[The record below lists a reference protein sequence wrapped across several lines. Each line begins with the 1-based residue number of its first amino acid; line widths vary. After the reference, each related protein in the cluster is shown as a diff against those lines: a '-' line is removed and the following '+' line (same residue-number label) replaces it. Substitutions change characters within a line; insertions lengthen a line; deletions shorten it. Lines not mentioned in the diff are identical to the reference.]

1 MKCINF
7 DRAFERYM
15 AEWIKENSEKYKD
28 DMDVIED
35 MMPDVYL
42 EFLKKPADFLDG
54 VAPQDYFEQF
64 DNADMLVNWL
74 CDYIAQGV
82 PVPDLLLER
91 VTALGN
97 PAEKSLLALVARDD
111 LPEETQMTAISLL
124 REMESKA
131 PMQRYIDYI
140 ASLEEPSDKGDLCTE
155 ALMSMG
161 ESVVEPILAT
171 LSGAGQTGRDIFA
184 DVLSNYPGDER
195 IYELM
200 IERFVTRDERRA
212 LFASYLAKLG
222 DERAIPRKA
231 RTSTIWIMWRSL
243 TPLRRWVVSVR
254 RSANFLATRI
264 MNLSGGC
271 NGLNAHVLPLK
282 EELLS

>member
-140 ASLEEPSDKGDLCTE
+140 ASLEEPSDKGDLCAE

-222 DERAIPRKA
+222 DERAIPMLKEAAQSPDINYLDYVEVVNAIEALGGERPPE
-231 RTSTIWIMWRSL
+231 REFSGDPYYES
-243 TPLRRWVVSVR
+243 LRRV
-254 RSANFLATRI
+254 
-264 MNLSGGC
+264 
-271 NGLNAHVLPLK
+271 
-282 EELLS
+282 

>member
-140 ASLEEPSDKGDLCTE
+140 ASLEEPSDKGDLCAE
-155 ALMSMG
+155 ALMSMS

-222 DERAIPRKA
+222 DDRAIPMLKEAAQSPDINYLDYVEVVNAIEELGGERPPE
-231 RTSTIWIMWRSL
+231 REFSGDPYYES
-243 TPLRRWVVSVR
+243 LRRV
-254 RSANFLATRI
+254 
-264 MNLSGGC
+264 
-271 NGLNAHVLPLK
+271 
-282 EELLS
+282 

>member
-15 AEWIKENSEKYKD
+15 AEWMKENSEKYKD
-28 DMDVIED
+28 DMDVTED

-54 VAPQDYFEQF
+54 IAPQDYFEQF

-91 VTALGN
+91 VTALGD

-131 PMQRYIDYI
+131 PMQRYVDYI
-140 ASLEEPSDKGDLCTE
+140 ASLEEPSDKGDLCAE

-161 ESVVEPILAT
+161 ESVVEPILAA

-222 DERAIPRKA
+222 DERAIP
-231 RTSTIWIMWRSL
+231 M
-243 TPLRRWVVSVR
+243 
-254 RSANFLATRI
+254 
-264 MNLSGGC
+264 
-271 NGLNAHVLPLK
+271 LK
-282 EELLS
+282 EAAQSPDINYLDYVEVVNAIEALGGERPPEREFSGDPYYESLRQV

>member
-7 DRAFERYM
+7 DRTFERYM
-15 AEWIKENSEKYKD
+15 AEWIKKNSEKYKD

-42 EFLKKPADFLDG
+42 EFLKKPADFLNG

-91 VTALGN
+91 VTALGD

-140 ASLEEPSDKGDLCTE
+140 ASLEEPSDKGDLCAE

-222 DERAIPRKA
+222 DERAIP
-231 RTSTIWIMWRSL
+231 M
-243 TPLRRWVVSVR
+243 
-254 RSANFLATRI
+254 
-264 MNLSGGC
+264 
-271 NGLNAHVLPLK
+271 LK
-282 EELLS
+282 EAVQSPDINYLDYVEVVNAIEALGGERPPEREFSGDPYYESLRQV

>member
-15 AEWIKENSEKYKD
+15 AEWMKENSEKYKD

-42 EFLKKPADFLDG
+42 EFLKKPAVFLDG

-74 CDYIAQGV
+74 CDYSAQGV
-82 PVPDLLLER
+82 AVPDLLLER
-91 VTALGN
+91 VTALGD
-97 PAEKSLLALVARDD
+97 PAEKSLLALIARDD

-131 PMQRYIDYI
+131 PMQRYIDFI
-140 ASLEEPSDKGDLCTE
+140 ASLEEPSDKGDLCAE

-161 ESVVEPILAT
+161 ESVVEPILAA

-222 DERAIPRKA
+222 DERAIP
-231 RTSTIWIMWRSL
+231 M
-243 TPLRRWVVSVR
+243 
-254 RSANFLATRI
+254 
-264 MNLSGGC
+264 
-271 NGLNAHVLPLK
+271 LK
-282 EELLS
+282 EAAQSPDINYLDYVEVVNAIEALGGERPPEREFAGDPYYESLKQV

>member
-91 VTALGN
+91 VTALGDS
-97 PAEKSLLALVARDD
+97 AEKSLLALIARDD

-140 ASLEEPSDKGDLCTE
+140 ASLEEPSDKGDLCAE

-161 ESVVEPILAT
+161 ESVVEPILAA

-222 DERAIPRKA
+222 DERAIP
-231 RTSTIWIMWRSL
+231 M
-243 TPLRRWVVSVR
+243 
-254 RSANFLATRI
+254 
-264 MNLSGGC
+264 
-271 NGLNAHVLPLK
+271 LK
-282 EELLS
+282 EAAQSPDINYLDYVEVVNAIEALGGERPPEREFSGDPYYESLRQV

>member
-15 AEWIKENSEKYKD
+15 AEWMKENSEKYKD

-54 VAPQDYFEQF
+54 IAPQDYFEQF

-82 PVPDLLLER
+82 AVPDLLLER
-91 VTALGN
+91 VTALGD
-97 PAEKSLLALVARDD
+97 PAEKSLLALIARDD

-131 PMQRYIDYI
+131 PMQRYIDFI
-140 ASLEEPSDKGDLCTE
+140 ASLEEPSDKGDLCAE

-161 ESVVEPILAT
+161 ESVVEPILAA

-212 LFASYLAKLG
+212 LFASYLAKLS
-222 DERAIPRKA
+222 DERAIP
-231 RTSTIWIMWRSL
+231 M
-243 TPLRRWVVSVR
+243 
-254 RSANFLATRI
+254 
-264 MNLSGGC
+264 
-271 NGLNAHVLPLK
+271 LK
-282 EELLS
+282 EAAQSPDINYLDYVEVVNAIEALGGERPPEREFSGDPYYESLRQV

>member
-42 EFLKKPADFLDG
+42 DFLKKPADFLDG

-140 ASLEEPSDKGDLCTE
+140 ASLEEPSDKGDLCAE

-222 DERAIPRKA
+222 DERAIP
-231 RTSTIWIMWRSL
+231 M
-243 TPLRRWVVSVR
+243 
-254 RSANFLATRI
+254 
-264 MNLSGGC
+264 
-271 NGLNAHVLPLK
+271 LK
-282 EELLS
+282 EAAQSPDINYLDYVEVVNAIEALGGERPPEREFSGDPYYESLRQV

>member
-64 DNADMLVNWL
+64 DNADMLVKWL

-131 PMQRYIDYI
+131 PMQRYVDYI
-140 ASLEEPSDKGDLCTE
+140 ASLEEPSDKGDLCAE

-161 ESVVEPILAT
+161 ESVVEPILAA
-171 LSGAGQTGRDIFA
+171 LSGARQTGRDIFA

-222 DERAIPRKA
+222 DERAIP
-231 RTSTIWIMWRSL
+231 M
-243 TPLRRWVVSVR
+243 
-254 RSANFLATRI
+254 
-264 MNLSGGC
+264 
-271 NGLNAHVLPLK
+271 LK
-282 EELLS
+282 EAAQSPDINYLDYVEVVNAIEALGGERPPEREFSGDPYYESLRQV

>member
-140 ASLEEPSDKGDLCTE
+140 ASLEEPSDKGDLCAE

-200 IERFVTRDERRA
+200 IERFVTRGERRA

-222 DERAIPRKA
+222 DERAIP
-231 RTSTIWIMWRSL
+231 M
-243 TPLRRWVVSVR
+243 
-254 RSANFLATRI
+254 
-264 MNLSGGC
+264 
-271 NGLNAHVLPLK
+271 LK
-282 EELLS
+282 EAAQSPDINYLDYVEVVNAIEALGGERPPEREFSGDPYYESLRQV

>member
-42 EFLKKPADFLDG
+42 EFLEKPADFLDG

-131 PMQRYIDYI
+131 PMQRYVDYI
-140 ASLEEPSDKGDLCTE
+140 ASLEEPSDKGDLCAE

-161 ESVVEPILAT
+161 ESVVEPILDA
-171 LSGAGQTGRDIFA
+171 LSGARQTGRDIFA
-184 DVLSNYPGDER
+184 DVLTNYPGDER

-222 DERAIPRKA
+222 DERAIP
-231 RTSTIWIMWRSL
+231 M
-243 TPLRRWVVSVR
+243 
-254 RSANFLATRI
+254 
-264 MNLSGGC
+264 
-271 NGLNAHVLPLK
+271 LK
-282 EELLS
+282 EAAQSPDINYLDYVEVVNAIEALGGERPPEREFSGDPYYESLRQV

>member
-42 EFLKKPADFLDG
+42 EFLKKPAEFLDG

-64 DNADMLVNWL
+64 DNADMLVSWL

-140 ASLEEPSDKGDLCTE
+140 ASLEEPSDKGDLCAE

-161 ESVVEPILAT
+161 ESVVEPILAA
-171 LSGAGQTGRDIFA
+171 LSGAGQIGRDIFA

-222 DERAIPRKA
+222 DERAIP
-231 RTSTIWIMWRSL
+231 M
-243 TPLRRWVVSVR
+243 
-254 RSANFLATRI
+254 
-264 MNLSGGC
+264 
-271 NGLNAHVLPLK
+271 LK
-282 EELLS
+282 EAAQSPDINYLDYVEVVNAIEALGGERPPEREFSGDPYYESLRQV

>member
-15 AEWIKENSEKYKD
+15 AEWMKENSEKYKD

-54 VAPQDYFEQF
+54 IAPQDYFEQF

-74 CDYIAQGV
+74 CGYIAQGV

-140 ASLEEPSDKGDLCTE
+140 ASLEEPSDKGDLCAE

-161 ESVVEPILAT
+161 ESVVEPILAA

-222 DERAIPRKA
+222 DERAIP
-231 RTSTIWIMWRSL
+231 M
-243 TPLRRWVVSVR
+243 
-254 RSANFLATRI
+254 
-264 MNLSGGC
+264 
-271 NGLNAHVLPLK
+271 LK
-282 EELLS
+282 EAAQNPDINYLDYVEVVNAIEALGGERPPERDFSGDPYYESLRQV

>member
-64 DNADMLVNWL
+64 DNADMLINWL

-140 ASLEEPSDKGDLCTE
+140 ASLEEPSDKGDLCAE

-161 ESVVEPILAT
+161 ESVVEPILAA
-171 LSGAGQTGRDIFA
+171 LSGAGQIGRDIFA

-222 DERAIPRKA
+222 DERAIP
-231 RTSTIWIMWRSL
+231 M
-243 TPLRRWVVSVR
+243 
-254 RSANFLATRI
+254 
-264 MNLSGGC
+264 
-271 NGLNAHVLPLK
+271 LK
-282 EELLS
+282 EAAQSPDINYLDYVEVVNAIEALGGERPPEREFSGDPYYESLRQV

>member
-140 ASLEEPSDKGDLCTE
+140 ASLEEPSDKGDLCAE

-171 LSGAGQTGRDIFA
+171 LSGAGQIGRDIFA

-222 DERAIPRKA
+222 DERAIP
-231 RTSTIWIMWRSL
+231 M
-243 TPLRRWVVSVR
+243 
-254 RSANFLATRI
+254 
-264 MNLSGGC
+264 
-271 NGLNAHVLPLK
+271 LK
-282 EELLS
+282 EAAQSPDINYLDYVEVVNAIEALGGERPPEREFSGDPYYESLRQV

>member
-7 DRAFERYM
+7 DRALERYM

-140 ASLEEPSDKGDLCTE
+140 ASLEEPSDKGDLCAE

-222 DERAIPRKA
+222 DERAIP
-231 RTSTIWIMWRSL
+231 M
-243 TPLRRWVVSVR
+243 
-254 RSANFLATRI
+254 
-264 MNLSGGC
+264 
-271 NGLNAHVLPLK
+271 LK
-282 EELLS
+282 EAAQSPDINYLDYVEVVNAIEALGGERPPEREFSGDPYYESLRQV

>member
-64 DNADMLVNWL
+64 DNADTLVNWL

-140 ASLEEPSDKGDLCTE
+140 ASLEEPSDKGDLCAE

-222 DERAIPRKA
+222 DERAIPMLKEAAQSPDINYLDYVEVVNAIEALGGERPPE
-231 RTSTIWIMWRSL
+231 REFSGDPYYES
-243 TPLRRWVVSVR
+243 LRRV
-254 RSANFLATRI
+254 
-264 MNLSGGC
+264 
-271 NGLNAHVLPLK
+271 
-282 EELLS
+282 

>member
-140 ASLEEPSDKGDLCTE
+140 ASLEEPSDKGDLCAE

-222 DERAIPRKA
+222 DERAIPMLKEA
-231 RTSTIWIMWRSL
+231 AQSL
-243 TPLRRWVVSVR
+243 DINYLDYVEVVNAIEALGGERPPEREFSGDPYYESLRRV
-254 RSANFLATRI
+254 
-264 MNLSGGC
+264 
-271 NGLNAHVLPLK
+271 
-282 EELLS
+282 

>member
-15 AEWIKENSEKYKD
+15 AEWMKENSEKYKD

-54 VAPQDYFEQF
+54 IAPQDYFAQF
-64 DNADMLVNWL
+64 DNADVLVNWL

-91 VTALGN
+91 VTALGD

-140 ASLEEPSDKGDLCTE
+140 ASLEEPSDKGDLCAE

-161 ESVVEPILAT
+161 ESVVEPILAA

-222 DERAIPRKA
+222 DERAIP
-231 RTSTIWIMWRSL
+231 M
-243 TPLRRWVVSVR
+243 
-254 RSANFLATRI
+254 
-264 MNLSGGC
+264 
-271 NGLNAHVLPLK
+271 LK
-282 EELLS
+282 EAAQNPDINYLDYVEVVNAIEALGGERPPEREFSGDPYYESLRQV

>member
-97 PAEKSLLALVARDD
+97 QAEKSLLALVARDD

-140 ASLEEPSDKGDLCTE
+140 ASLEEPSDKGDLCAE

-161 ESVVEPILAT
+161 ESVVEPILAA

-195 IYELM
+195 IYELI

-222 DERAIPRKA
+222 DERAIP
-231 RTSTIWIMWRSL
+231 M
-243 TPLRRWVVSVR
+243 
-254 RSANFLATRI
+254 
-264 MNLSGGC
+264 
-271 NGLNAHVLPLK
+271 LK
-282 EELLS
+282 EAAQSPDINYLDYVEVVNAIEALGGERPPEREFSGDPYYESLRQM

>member
-91 VTALGN
+91 VTALGDS
-97 PAEKSLLALVARDD
+97 AEKSLLALITRDD

-140 ASLEEPSDKGDLCTE
+140 ASLEEPSDKGDLCAE

-161 ESVVEPILAT
+161 ESVVEPILDA

-222 DERAIPRKA
+222 DERAIP
-231 RTSTIWIMWRSL
+231 M
-243 TPLRRWVVSVR
+243 
-254 RSANFLATRI
+254 
-264 MNLSGGC
+264 
-271 NGLNAHVLPLK
+271 LK
-282 EELLS
+282 EAAQSPDINYLDYVEVVNAIEALGGERPPEREFSGDPYYESLRQV

>member
-15 AEWIKENSEKYKD
+15 AEWMKENSEKYKD

-54 VAPQDYFEQF
+54 IAPQDYFEQF

-74 CDYIAQGV
+74 CGYIAQGV

-140 ASLEEPSDKGDLCTE
+140 ASLEEPSDKGDLCAE

-161 ESVVEPILAT
+161 ESVVEPILAA

-222 DERAIPRKA
+222 DERAIP
-231 RTSTIWIMWRSL
+231 M
-243 TPLRRWVVSVR
+243 
-254 RSANFLATRI
+254 
-264 MNLSGGC
+264 
-271 NGLNAHVLPLK
+271 LK
-282 EELLS
+282 EAAQSPDINYLDYVEVVNAIEALGGERPPEREFSSDPYYESLRQV

>member
-35 MMPDVYL
+35 MMLDVYL

-140 ASLEEPSDKGDLCTE
+140 ASLEEPSDKGDLCAE

-222 DERAIPRKA
+222 DERAIP
-231 RTSTIWIMWRSL
+231 M
-243 TPLRRWVVSVR
+243 
-254 RSANFLATRI
+254 
-264 MNLSGGC
+264 
-271 NGLNAHVLPLK
+271 LK
-282 EELLS
+282 EAAQSPDINYLDYVEVVNAIEALGGERPPEREFSGDPYYESLRQV

>member
-97 PAEKSLLALVARDD
+97 PAEKSLLALVARYD
-111 LPEETQMTAISLL
+111 LPEEAQMTAISLL

-140 ASLEEPSDKGDLCTE
+140 ASLEEPSDKGDLCAE

-222 DERAIPRKA
+222 DERAIP
-231 RTSTIWIMWRSL
+231 M
-243 TPLRRWVVSVR
+243 
-254 RSANFLATRI
+254 
-264 MNLSGGC
+264 
-271 NGLNAHVLPLK
+271 LK
-282 EELLS
+282 EAAQSPDINYLDYVEVVNAIEALGGERPPEREFSGDPYYESLRQV

>member
-15 AEWIKENSEKYKD
+15 AEWMKENSEKYKD

-54 VAPQDYFEQF
+54 IAPQDYFEQF

-91 VTALGN
+91 VTALGD

-140 ASLEEPSDKGDLCTE
+140 ASLEEPSDKGDLCAE

-161 ESVVEPILAT
+161 ESVIEPILAA

-222 DERAIPRKA
+222 DERAIP
-231 RTSTIWIMWRSL
+231 M
-243 TPLRRWVVSVR
+243 
-254 RSANFLATRI
+254 
-264 MNLSGGC
+264 
-271 NGLNAHVLPLK
+271 LK
-282 EELLS
+282 EAAQSPDINYLDYVEVVNAIEALGGERPPEREFSGDPYYESLRQV

>member
-42 EFLKKPADFLDG
+42 EFLRKPADFLDG
-54 VAPQDYFEQF
+54 VAPHDYFEQF
-64 DNADMLVNWL
+64 DNAAMLVNWL

-131 PMQRYIDYI
+131 PMQRYVDYI
-140 ASLEEPSDKGDLCTE
+140 ASLEEPSDKGDLCAE

-171 LSGAGQTGRDIFA
+171 LSSAGQTGRDIFA

-222 DERAIPRKA
+222 DERAIP
-231 RTSTIWIMWRSL
+231 M
-243 TPLRRWVVSVR
+243 
-254 RSANFLATRI
+254 
-264 MNLSGGC
+264 
-271 NGLNAHVLPLK
+271 LK
-282 EELLS
+282 EAAQSPDINYLDYVEVVNAIEALGGERPPEREFSGDPYYESLRQV

>member
-15 AEWIKENSEKYKD
+15 AEWIKKNSEKYKD

-54 VAPQDYFEQF
+54 IAPQDYFEQF
-64 DNADMLVNWL
+64 DNTDVLVNWL

-91 VTALGN
+91 VTALGD

-140 ASLEEPSDKGDLCTE
+140 ASLEEPSDKGDLCAE

-161 ESVVEPILAT
+161 ESVVEPILAA

-222 DERAIPRKA
+222 DERAIP
-231 RTSTIWIMWRSL
+231 M
-243 TPLRRWVVSVR
+243 
-254 RSANFLATRI
+254 
-264 MNLSGGC
+264 
-271 NGLNAHVLPLK
+271 LK
-282 EELLS
+282 EAAQSPDINYLDYVEVVNAIEALGGERPPEREFSGDPYYESLRQM

>member
-64 DNADMLVNWL
+64 DNADMLVSWL

-140 ASLEEPSDKGDLCTE
+140 ASLEEPSDKGDLCAE

-161 ESVVEPILAT
+161 ESVVEPILAA

-222 DERAIPRKA
+222 DERAIP
-231 RTSTIWIMWRSL
+231 M
-243 TPLRRWVVSVR
+243 
-254 RSANFLATRI
+254 
-264 MNLSGGC
+264 
-271 NGLNAHVLPLK
+271 LK
-282 EELLS
+282 EAAQSPDINYLDYVEVVNAIEALGGERPPEREFSGDPYYESLRQV

>member
-15 AEWIKENSEKYKD
+15 AEWMKENSEKYKD

-54 VAPQDYFEQF
+54 IAPQDYFEQF
-64 DNADMLVNWL
+64 DNADMLVSWL

-91 VTALGN
+91 VTALGD
-97 PAEKSLLALVARDD
+97 PGEKSLLALVARDD

-131 PMQRYIDYI
+131 PMQRYVDYI
-140 ASLEEPSDKGDLCTE
+140 ASLEEPSDKGDLCAE

-161 ESVVEPILAT
+161 ESVVEPILAA

-222 DERAIPRKA
+222 DERAIP
-231 RTSTIWIMWRSL
+231 M
-243 TPLRRWVVSVR
+243 
-254 RSANFLATRI
+254 
-264 MNLSGGC
+264 
-271 NGLNAHVLPLK
+271 LK
-282 EELLS
+282 EAAQSPDINYLDYVEVVNAIEALGGERPPEREFSGDPYYESLRQV

>member
-15 AEWIKENSEKYKD
+15 AEWMKENSEKYKD

-54 VAPQDYFEQF
+54 IAPQDYFEQF
-64 DNADMLVNWL
+64 DNADMLVSWL

-91 VTALGN
+91 VTALGD

-131 PMQRYIDYI
+131 PMQRYVDYI
-140 ASLEEPSDKGDLCTE
+140 ASLEEPSDKGDLCAE

-161 ESVVEPILAT
+161 ESVVEPILAA

-184 DVLSNYPGDER
+184 DVLSNYPSDER

-222 DERAIPRKA
+222 DERAIP
-231 RTSTIWIMWRSL
+231 M
-243 TPLRRWVVSVR
+243 
-254 RSANFLATRI
+254 
-264 MNLSGGC
+264 
-271 NGLNAHVLPLK
+271 LK
-282 EELLS
+282 EAAQSPDINYLDYVEVVNAIEALGGERPPEREFSGDPYYESLRQV

>member
-97 PAEKSLLALVARDD
+97 PVEKSLLALVARDD

-140 ASLEEPSDKGDLCTE
+140 ASLEEPSDKGDLCAE

-222 DERAIPRKA
+222 DERAIP
-231 RTSTIWIMWRSL
+231 M
-243 TPLRRWVVSVR
+243 
-254 RSANFLATRI
+254 
-264 MNLSGGC
+264 
-271 NGLNAHVLPLK
+271 LK
-282 EELLS
+282 EAAQSPDINYLDYVEVVNAIEALGGERPPEREFSGDPYYESLRQV

>member
-15 AEWIKENSEKYKD
+15 AEWIKKNSEKYKD

-64 DNADMLVNWL
+64 DNTDMLVSWL

-140 ASLEEPSDKGDLCTE
+140 ASLEEPSDKGDLCAE

-171 LSGAGQTGRDIFA
+171 LSSAGQTGRDIFA

-222 DERAIPRKA
+222 DERAIP
-231 RTSTIWIMWRSL
+231 M
-243 TPLRRWVVSVR
+243 
-254 RSANFLATRI
+254 
-264 MNLSGGC
+264 
-271 NGLNAHVLPLK
+271 LK
-282 EELLS
+282 EAAQSPDINYLDYVEVVNAIEALGGERPPEREFSGDPYYESLRQV

>member
-15 AEWIKENSEKYKD
+15 AEWMKENSEKYKD

-111 LPEETQMTAISLL
+111 LPEETQMMAISLL

-131 PMQRYIDYI
+131 PMQRYIDFI
-140 ASLEEPSDKGDLCTE
+140 ASLEEPSDKGDLCAE

-161 ESVVEPILAT
+161 ESVVEPILAA

-222 DERAIPRKA
+222 DERAIP
-231 RTSTIWIMWRSL
+231 M
-243 TPLRRWVVSVR
+243 
-254 RSANFLATRI
+254 
-264 MNLSGGC
+264 
-271 NGLNAHVLPLK
+271 LK
-282 EELLS
+282 EAAQSPDINYLDYVEVVNAIEALGGERPPEREFSGDPYYESLRQV

>member
-15 AEWIKENSEKYKD
+15 AEWMKENSEKYKD

-54 VAPQDYFEQF
+54 IAPQDYFEQF
-64 DNADMLVNWL
+64 DNADMLVSWL

-91 VTALGN
+91 VTALGK

-140 ASLEEPSDKGDLCTE
+140 ASLEEPSDKGDFCAE

-161 ESVVEPILAT
+161 ESVVEPILDA
-171 LSGAGQTGRDIFA
+171 LSGARQTGRDIFA

-222 DERAIPRKA
+222 DERAIPMLMEAAQSPDINYLDYVEVVNAIEALGGERPPE
-231 RTSTIWIMWRSL
+231 REFSGDPYYESL
-243 TPLRRWVVSVR
+243 RQV
-254 RSANFLATRI
+254 
-264 MNLSGGC
+264 
-271 NGLNAHVLPLK
+271 
-282 EELLS
+282 

>member
-15 AEWIKENSEKYKD
+15 AEWMKENSEKYKD

-91 VTALGN
+91 VTALGD
-97 PAEKSLLALVARDD
+97 PAEKSLMALIVRDD

-131 PMQRYIDYI
+131 PMQRYVDYI
-140 ASLEEPSDKGDLCTE
+140 ASLEEPSDKGDLCAE

-161 ESVVEPILAT
+161 ESVIEPILAA

-222 DERAIPRKA
+222 DERAIP
-231 RTSTIWIMWRSL
+231 M
-243 TPLRRWVVSVR
+243 
-254 RSANFLATRI
+254 
-264 MNLSGGC
+264 
-271 NGLNAHVLPLK
+271 LK
-282 EELLS
+282 EAAQSPDINYLDYVEVVNAIEALGGERPPEREFSGDPYYESLRQV